1 MIEIIIGLAVIVP
14 IAVVY
19 IAVSRIIKRMNKV
32 YPLLGVVH
40 PQNREKEDN

>member
-1 MIEIIIGLAVIVP
+1 MIELILGVAAFISIIIIY
-14 IAVVY
+14 ISVY
-19 IAVSRIIKRMNKV
+19 RFKNRINKV